1 MSIRFSQFGWQVVSN
16 DGLPVY
22 RGTLHGCLSYV
33 EGLQAEWA
41 QLAGIARQAQTEL
54 DRGLTSWPDSRE
66 LLAEKQRLARAAVDE
81 RDRAKR
87 EAIGATLAKGI
98 R

>member
-33 EGLQAEWA
+33 EGPQADLG
-41 QLAGIARQAQTEL
+41 QMAGITRRANHAATRNH
-54 DRGLTSWPDSRE
+54 
-66 LLAEKQRLARAAVDE
+66 RLRRRHPA
-81 RDRAKR
+81 RDRR
-87 EAIGATLAKGI
+87 PHSLRVLVRRPLVHRGRRG
-98 R
+98 RCQRV

>member
-41 QLAGIARQAQTEL
+41 QLAGIARQANPAANRNHRL
-54 DRGLTSWPDSRE
+54 RRRHPARDRRPHSRR
-66 LLAEKQRLARAAVDE
+66 ALARRPLGHQGRRGRCE
-81 RDRAKR
+81 RV
-87 EAIGATLAKGI
+87 
-98 R
+98 